1 MPVGL
6 SYAFDTV
13 LKRTAGM
20 KSIARVFL
28 VVVALVIGGYASQAY
43 FSDTA
48 PMASDYRDD
57 CVVDD
62 QSNCTQ
68 RCLTE
73 HDCCVK
79 SCNWVRE
86 RDRSECLKR
95 CKSVLRKCY
104 QDCDEEAALDQ
115 PSTSASEPEG
125 GSATGE

>member
-1 MPVGL
+1 
-6 SYAFDTV
+6 
-13 LKRTAGM
+13 M
-20 KSIARVFL
+20 KSLARVFL

-115 PSTSASEPEG
+115 PPTSASEPEG